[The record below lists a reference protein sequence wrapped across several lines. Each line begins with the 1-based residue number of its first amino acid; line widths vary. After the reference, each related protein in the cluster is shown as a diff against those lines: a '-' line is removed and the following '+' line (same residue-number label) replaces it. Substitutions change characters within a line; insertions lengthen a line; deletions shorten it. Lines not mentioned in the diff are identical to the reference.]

1 MRVVEHHS
9 VGQPLVDMNELLL
22 RQDSVDPIVQIIT
35 AVHHSFT
42 PLGADTEEPPK
53 PPVSANLERAVAH
66 LLSKTSPAVRSH
78 DI

>member
-9 VGQPLVDMNELLL
+9 IKKPPKDMSELLL

-42 PLGADTEEPPK
+42 LLGGDTEEPPK
-53 PPVSANLERAVAH
+53 PPVSVQISNVQQPI
-66 LLSKTSPAVRSH
+66 SC
-78 DI
+78 